1 MPIYQCHVP
10 AGSLIAQTRAAV
22 AEAIT
27 DVHSTVTKAPRGFVR
42 VIFVEYGQNAYFTA
56 GQPDDGALILGN
68 IRAGLDRAV
77 RAELLEKLANAW
89 ASTTGQDLRE
99 LVIGLSD
106 IDPTSAMEAGIIM
119 PARGEEAQWLERPR
133 DRLAQFL
140 TGQ

>member
-1 MPIYQCHVP
+1 VPIYQCHVP
-10 AGSLIAQTRAAV
+10 AGSLTAQTRAAV

-42 VIFVEYGQNAYFTA
+42 VIFVEYGHNVYFTA

-68 IRAGLDRAV
+68 IRAGLDRAA
-77 RAELLEKLANAW
+77 RAELLEKLSNAW

-119 PARGEEAQWLERPR
+119 PARGEEAQWLEHHR
-133 DRLAQFL
+133 DHLAQIV